1 MLKVTQLPDPCRPVL
16 FQMVVDHSPVL
27 SILPAGLS
35 VSIFSSSLFSPFLPP
50 CLSLSLFVCPL
61 PVLSCSTSASLLAS
75 LLHSPTFCAHPPPH
89 PHPSQSCL
97 QLLIWGQPQESG
109 QAVVPGD
116 GQMPSLSLCPVAV
129 AGRVGKG
136 QRVEAT
142 VAQPGTG
149 AQLWL
154 GKKGGNKE
162 LGDRGRGGG
171 RVGKGCPGAVNL
183 SHSRLYERSWG

>member
-1 MLKVTQLPDPCRPVL
+1 MPKVTQLPDPCRPVF
-16 FQMVVDHSPVL
+16 FQMVVAHSPVF

-50 CLSLSLFVCPL
+50 CLSLLLFVPCQFSPVPHLLLSWPL
-61 PVLSCSTSASLLAS
+61 CFTLLLSV
-75 LLHSPTFCAHPPPH
+75 HPPPH

-109 QAVVPGD
+109 RAVVPGD

-171 RVGKGCPGAVNL
+171 RVGKGCPGAVNR